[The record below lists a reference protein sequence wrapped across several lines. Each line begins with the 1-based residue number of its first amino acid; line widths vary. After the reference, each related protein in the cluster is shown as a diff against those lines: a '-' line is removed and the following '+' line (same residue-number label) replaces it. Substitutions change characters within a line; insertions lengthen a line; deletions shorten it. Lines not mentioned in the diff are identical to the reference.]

1 MFWTWARGLGLE
13 LGTASILAMG
23 VEEAPGRPLADDFK
37 VTCSPQ
43 PTARPWGLLVFV
55 GMWVGGGRASV
66 HLILGLSAV
75 ALGRLRASP
84 LVGGTRGF
92 LAYDIKVICSSGGIT
107 MT

>member
-37 VTCSPQ
+37 VNCSPQ

-66 HLILGLSAV
+66 QEILALSAV
-75 ALGRLRASP
+75 ALGGLSASP
-84 LVGGTRGF
+84 LVGGTRGDS
-92 LAYDIKVICSSGGIT
+92 LHMVSKTYAALGG
-107 MT
+107 